1 MNEAKPQSPADP
13 KVKFSGGA
21 AISDAFQMPSYWYA
35 RTDEEGAG
43 PTYVVGR
50 GDEEITY
57 PCLFRH
63 EAQAMVEA
71 LTNST
76 HPDKKLV

>member
-1 MNEAKPQSPADP
+1 MNEAKLPPPPGA
-13 KVKFSGGA
+13 KVKESGGA
-21 AISDAFQMPSYWYA
+21 AISDAFQMPVYWFA

-71 LTNST
+71 LNQLS
-76 HPDKKLV
+76 PPR

>member
-1 MNEAKPQSPADP
+1 MR
-13 KVKFSGGA
+13 VYRF
-21 AISDAFQMPSYWYA
+21 A

-50 GDEEITY
+50 GDEEITH

-63 EAQAMVEA
+63 EAQAIVDA
-71 LTNST
+71 LN
-76 HPDKKLV
+76 KLTDGESK